1 MTPATAWIATGAVTT
16 VIDGTMLWRRYTS
29 RVGDWAMQE
38 CRRVF
43 LYNPVNTVVVVL
55 VRDLAL
61 PPAGL
66 VVCVLRYR
74 RDAQKRRPA

>member
-1 MTPATAWIATGAVTT
+1 MTPVTAWIATGAVTAA
-16 VIDGTMLWRRYTS
+16 IDGTMLWRRYTG
-29 RVGDWAMQE
+29 RLGAMAMQE

-55 VRDLAL
+55 VRDFVL

-66 VVCVLRYR
+66 AVCVLRYR
-74 RDAQKRRPA
+74 RDAQAARE